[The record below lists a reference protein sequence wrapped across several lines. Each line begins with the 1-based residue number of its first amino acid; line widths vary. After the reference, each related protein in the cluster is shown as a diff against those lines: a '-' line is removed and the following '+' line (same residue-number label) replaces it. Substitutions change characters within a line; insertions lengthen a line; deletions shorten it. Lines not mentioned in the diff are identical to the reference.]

1 MRPQKGLYE
10 YHIAVTAAKKRLTKV
25 KKPKEEEYSK
35 NTQTSLKTLE
45 LLLSPENMVA
55 TIAQ

>member
-1 MRPQKGLYE
+1 MRPHKGLYE
-10 YHIAVTAAKKRLTKV
+10 YHIAVAAKKRLTKV

-35 NTQTSLKTLE
+35 NTQTSLKILLN
-45 LLLSPENMVA
+45 LLLSPESMVA